1 MDSYQRYLDSKKPKK
16 KSRDFVLNTPLLDTT
31 GAAVVNA
38 LLKLKADLKAADAPL
53 LVRLDIH
60 KNS

>member
-1 MDSYQRYLDSKKPKK
+1 M
-16 KSRDFVLNTPLLDTT
+16 SRDEQI
-31 GAAVVNA
+31 AAALIRA
-38 LLKLKADLKAADAPL
+38 LLKLRADLKAANAPL